1 MSQIVAASPHVT
13 TKNSTAVIMRDVL
26 IALLPAVIAG
36 CVVFGL
42 RALLV
47 VAVTTAACVFFE
59 WGFEKLCHTPST
71 ISDLSAAVTGVLLAM
86 NLPVSI
92 PLWQAVFGALVAMV
106 AVKGLFGGIGKNFAN
121 PAITARI
128 VMFLAFSKTMT
139 AWVFPDAVSSA
150 TPLAMMA
157 NGESVDYLT
166 LLLGNHGGC
175 LGETSAL
182 ALLIGFAYLLI
193 RGVISWHTPVCFVGT
208 VFVMSLILGQDAVGQ
223 ILSGGLMLGAIFMAT
238 DYSTTPSTNL
248 GRVLFGIGAGLLTVL
263 IRFYGAYAE
272 GVSFAILFMC
282 SGMSEKQGIIKAVV
296 VLVVICLVISGAL
309 AVVNSFTA
317 PVSAANAEARET
329 AARQELIPEA
339 GSFEQVTDGL
349 PENVLSAYVGKAADG
364 SVAGYVITTSGKGFG
379 GTIQVMVAI
388 SPEGTI
394 LRCKTLDVSSET
406 KTLGGQTANESY
418 YGQYEGQDSS
428 LSGVQAISGATITST
443 AYKGCVQT
451 AFAAYETVKEAAK

>member
-208 VFVMSLILGQDAVGQ
+208 VFVMSQILGQDAVGQ

-272 GVSFAILFMC
+272 GVSFAILFMNILTPYL
-282 SGMSEKQGIIKAVV
+282 SKW
-296 VLVVICLVISGAL
+296 
-309 AVVNSFTA
+309 T
-317 PVSAANAEARET
+317 ET
-329 AARQELIPEA
+329 KP
-339 GSFEQVTDGL
+339 
-349 PENVLSAYVGKAADG
+349 
-364 SVAGYVITTSGKGFG
+364 FG
-379 GTIQVMVAI
+379 GVA
-388 SPEGTI
+388 
-394 LRCKTLDVSSET
+394 
-406 KTLGGQTANESY
+406 A
-418 YGQYEGQDSS
+418 
-428 LSGVQAISGATITST
+428 
-443 AYKGCVQT
+443 
-451 AFAAYETVKEAAK
+451 

>member
-26 IALLPAVIAG
+26 IALLPAVLAG

-193 RGVISWHTPVCFVGT
+193 RGVISWHTPICFVGT
-208 VFVMSLILGQDAVGQ
+208 VFVMSLILGQNAVGQ

-238 DYSTTPSTNL
+238 DYSTTPSTNW

-272 GVSFAILFMC
+272 GVSFAILFMNILTPYL
-282 SGMSEKQGIIKAVV
+282 SKW
-296 VLVVICLVISGAL
+296 
-309 AVVNSFTA
+309 T
-317 PVSAANAEARET
+317 ET
-329 AARQELIPEA
+329 KP
-339 GSFEQVTDGL
+339 
-349 PENVLSAYVGKAADG
+349 
-364 SVAGYVITTSGKGFG
+364 FG
-379 GTIQVMVAI
+379 GVA
-388 SPEGTI
+388 
-394 LRCKTLDVSSET
+394 
-406 KTLGGQTANESY
+406 A
-418 YGQYEGQDSS
+418 
-428 LSGVQAISGATITST
+428 
-443 AYKGCVQT
+443 
-451 AFAAYETVKEAAK
+451 

>member
-26 IALLPAVIAG
+26 IALLPAVITG

-92 PLWQAVFGALVAMV
+92 PLWQAVFGALVAIV

-193 RGVISWHTPVCFVGT
+193 RGVISWHTPICFVGT

-238 DYSTTPSTNL
+238 DYSTTPSTNW

-272 GVSFAILFMC
+272 GVSFAILFMN
-282 SGMSEKQGIIKAVV
+282 I
-296 VLVVICLVISGAL
+296 L
-309 AVVNSFTA
+309 T
-317 PVSAANAEARET
+317 PY
-329 AARQELIPEA
+329 
-339 GSFEQVTDGL
+339 
-349 PENVLSAYVGKAADG
+349 LSKWTR
-364 SVAGYVITTSGKGFG
+364 SK
-379 GTIQVMVAI
+379 
-388 SPEGTI
+388 P
-394 LRCKTLDVSSET
+394 
-406 KTLGGQTANESY
+406 LGGVPA
-418 YGQYEGQDSS
+418 
-428 LSGVQAISGATITST
+428 
-443 AYKGCVQT
+443 
-451 AFAAYETVKEAAK
+451 

>member
-26 IALLPAVIAG
+26 IALLPAVLAG

-92 PLWQAVFGALVAMV
+92 PLWQAVFGALVAIV

-157 NGESVDYLT
+157 SGESVDYLT

-238 DYSTTPSTNL
+238 DYSTTPSTDW

-272 GVSFAILFMC
+272 GVSFAILFMNILTPYL
-282 SGMSEKQGIIKAVV
+282 SKW
-296 VLVVICLVISGAL
+296 
-309 AVVNSFTA
+309 T
-317 PVSAANAEARET
+317 ET
-329 AARQELIPEA
+329 KP
-339 GSFEQVTDGL
+339 
-349 PENVLSAYVGKAADG
+349 
-364 SVAGYVITTSGKGFG
+364 FG
-379 GTIQVMVAI
+379 GVA
-388 SPEGTI
+388 
-394 LRCKTLDVSSET
+394 
-406 KTLGGQTANESY
+406 A
-418 YGQYEGQDSS
+418 
-428 LSGVQAISGATITST
+428 
-443 AYKGCVQT
+443 
-451 AFAAYETVKEAAK
+451 

>member
-59 WGFEKLCHTPST
+59 WGFEKLCHKPST

-175 LGETSAL
+175 LGETSTL

-238 DYSTTPSTNL
+238 DYSTTPSTNW

-272 GVSFAILFMC
+272 GVSFAILFMNILTPYL
-282 SGMSEKQGIIKAVV
+282 SKW
-296 VLVVICLVISGAL
+296 
-309 AVVNSFTA
+309 T
-317 PVSAANAEARET
+317 ET
-329 AARQELIPEA
+329 KP
-339 GSFEQVTDGL
+339 
-349 PENVLSAYVGKAADG
+349 
-364 SVAGYVITTSGKGFG
+364 FG
-379 GTIQVMVAI
+379 G
-388 SPEGTI
+388 
-394 LRCKTLDVSSET
+394 
-406 KTLGGQTANESY
+406 
-418 YGQYEGQDSS
+418 
-428 LSGVQAISGATITST
+428 
-443 AYKGCVQT
+443 
-451 AFAAYETVKEAAK
+451 AAA

>member
-59 WGFEKLCHTPST
+59 WGFEKLCHKPST

-92 PLWQAVFGALVAMV
+92 PLWQAVFGALVAIV

-272 GVSFAILFMC
+272 GVSFAILFMNILTPYL
-282 SGMSEKQGIIKAVV
+282 SKW
-296 VLVVICLVISGAL
+296 
-309 AVVNSFTA
+309 T
-317 PVSAANAEARET
+317 ET
-329 AARQELIPEA
+329 KP
-339 GSFEQVTDGL
+339 
-349 PENVLSAYVGKAADG
+349 
-364 SVAGYVITTSGKGFG
+364 FG
-379 GTIQVMVAI
+379 G
-388 SPEGTI
+388 
-394 LRCKTLDVSSET
+394 
-406 KTLGGQTANESY
+406 
-418 YGQYEGQDSS
+418 
-428 LSGVQAISGATITST
+428 
-443 AYKGCVQT
+443 
-451 AFAAYETVKEAAK
+451 AAA

>member
-26 IALLPAVIAG
+26 IALCPALIAG

-47 VAVTTAACVFFE
+47 VAVTTAACIFFE
-59 WGFEKLCHTPST
+59 WGYEKLCGKPST
-71 ISDLSAAVTGVLLAM
+71 ICDLYAAVTGVLLAM

-128 VMFLAFSKTMT
+128 VMFLAFSKSMT

-238 DYSTTPSTNL
+238 DYSTTPSTDW

-272 GVSFAILFMC
+272 GVSFAILFMNILTPYL
-282 SGMSEKQGIIKAVV
+282 SRW
-296 VLVVICLVISGAL
+296 
-309 AVVNSFTA
+309 T
-317 PVSAANAEARET
+317 ET
-329 AARQELIPEA
+329 KP
-339 GSFEQVTDGL
+339 
-349 PENVLSAYVGKAADG
+349 
-364 SVAGYVITTSGKGFG
+364 FG
-379 GTIQVMVAI
+379 GVA
-388 SPEGTI
+388 
-394 LRCKTLDVSSET
+394 
-406 KTLGGQTANESY
+406 A
-418 YGQYEGQDSS
+418 
-428 LSGVQAISGATITST
+428 
-443 AYKGCVQT
+443 
-451 AFAAYETVKEAAK
+451 

>member
-26 IALLPAVIAG
+26 IALLPAVLAG

-92 PLWQAVFGALVAMV
+92 PLWQAVFGALVAIV

-193 RGVISWHTPVCFVGT
+193 RGVISWHTPICFVGT

-238 DYSTTPSTNL
+238 DYSTTPSTNW

-272 GVSFAILFMC
+272 GVSFAILFMNILTPYL
-282 SGMSEKQGIIKAVV
+282 SKW
-296 VLVVICLVISGAL
+296 
-309 AVVNSFTA
+309 T
-317 PVSAANAEARET
+317 ET
-329 AARQELIPEA
+329 KP
-339 GSFEQVTDGL
+339 
-349 PENVLSAYVGKAADG
+349 
-364 SVAGYVITTSGKGFG
+364 FG
-379 GTIQVMVAI
+379 GVA
-388 SPEGTI
+388 
-394 LRCKTLDVSSET
+394 
-406 KTLGGQTANESY
+406 A
-418 YGQYEGQDSS
+418 
-428 LSGVQAISGATITST
+428 
-443 AYKGCVQT
+443 
-451 AFAAYETVKEAAK
+451 

>member
-92 PLWQAVFGALVAMV
+92 PLWQAVFGALVAIV

-238 DYSTTPSTNL
+238 DYSTTPSTNW

-272 GVSFAILFMC
+272 GVSFAILFM
-282 SGMSEKQGIIKAVV
+282 
-296 VLVVICLVISGAL
+296 
-309 AVVNSFTA
+309 N
-317 PVSAANAEARET
+317 
-329 AARQELIPEA
+329 
-339 GSFEQVTDGL
+339 
-349 PENVLSAYVGKAADG
+349 
-364 SVAGYVITTSGKGFG
+364 
-379 GTIQVMVAI
+379 
-388 SPEGTI
+388 I
-394 LRCKTLDVSSET
+394 LTPYLTRWTRT
-406 KTLGGQTANESY
+406 KPLGG
-418 YGQYEGQDSS
+418 
-428 LSGVQAISGATITST
+428 
-443 AYKGCVQT
+443 
-451 AFAAYETVKEAAK
+451 AKA

>member
-26 IALLPAVIAG
+26 IALLPAVLAG

-92 PLWQAVFGALVAMV
+92 PLWQAVFGALVAIV

-128 VMFLAFSKTMT
+128 VMFLAFSKSMT

-238 DYSTTPSTNL
+238 DYSTTPSTDW

-272 GVSFAILFMC
+272 GVSFAILFMNILTPYL
-282 SGMSEKQGIIKAVV
+282 SKW
-296 VLVVICLVISGAL
+296 
-309 AVVNSFTA
+309 T
-317 PVSAANAEARET
+317 ET
-329 AARQELIPEA
+329 KP
-339 GSFEQVTDGL
+339 
-349 PENVLSAYVGKAADG
+349 
-364 SVAGYVITTSGKGFG
+364 FG
-379 GTIQVMVAI
+379 GVA
-388 SPEGTI
+388 
-394 LRCKTLDVSSET
+394 
-406 KTLGGQTANESY
+406 A
-418 YGQYEGQDSS
+418 
-428 LSGVQAISGATITST
+428 
-443 AYKGCVQT
+443 
-451 AFAAYETVKEAAK
+451 

>member
-42 RALLV
+42 RARLV

-92 PLWQAVFGALVAMV
+92 PLWQAVFGALVAIV

-157 NGESVDYLT
+157 SGESVDYLT

-238 DYSTTPSTNL
+238 DYSTTPSTDW

-272 GVSFAILFMC
+272 GVSFAILFMNILTPYL
-282 SGMSEKQGIIKAVV
+282 SKW
-296 VLVVICLVISGAL
+296 
-309 AVVNSFTA
+309 T
-317 PVSAANAEARET
+317 ET
-329 AARQELIPEA
+329 KP
-339 GSFEQVTDGL
+339 
-349 PENVLSAYVGKAADG
+349 
-364 SVAGYVITTSGKGFG
+364 FG
-379 GTIQVMVAI
+379 GVA
-388 SPEGTI
+388 
-394 LRCKTLDVSSET
+394 
-406 KTLGGQTANESY
+406 A
-418 YGQYEGQDSS
+418 
-428 LSGVQAISGATITST
+428 
-443 AYKGCVQT
+443 
-451 AFAAYETVKEAAK
+451 

>member
-1 MSQIVAASPHVT
+1 MSQIVAASSHVT

-71 ISDLSAAVTGVLLAM
+71 ISDLSAAVTGVLLA
-86 NLPVSI
+86 I
-92 PLWQAVFGALVAMV
+92 PLWQAVFGALVAIV

-238 DYSTTPSTNL
+238 DYSTTPSTNW

-272 GVSFAILFMC
+272 GVSFAILFMNILTPYL
-282 SGMSEKQGIIKAVV
+282 SKW
-296 VLVVICLVISGAL
+296 
-309 AVVNSFTA
+309 T
-317 PVSAANAEARET
+317 ET
-329 AARQELIPEA
+329 KP
-339 GSFEQVTDGL
+339 
-349 PENVLSAYVGKAADG
+349 
-364 SVAGYVITTSGKGFG
+364 FG
-379 GTIQVMVAI
+379 GVA
-388 SPEGTI
+388 
-394 LRCKTLDVSSET
+394 
-406 KTLGGQTANESY
+406 A
-418 YGQYEGQDSS
+418 
-428 LSGVQAISGATITST
+428 
-443 AYKGCVQT
+443 
-451 AFAAYETVKEAAK
+451 

>member
-26 IALLPAVIAG
+26 IALLPAVLAG

-92 PLWQAVFGALVAMV
+92 PLWQAVFGALVAIV

-193 RGVISWHTPVCFVGT
+193 RGVISWHTPICFVGT

-238 DYSTTPSTNL
+238 DYSTTPSTNW

-272 GVSFAILFMC
+272 GVSFAILFMN
-282 SGMSEKQGIIKAVV
+282 I
-296 VLVVICLVISGAL
+296 L
-309 AVVNSFTA
+309 T
-317 PVSAANAEARET
+317 PY
-329 AARQELIPEA
+329 
-339 GSFEQVTDGL
+339 
-349 PENVLSAYVGKAADG
+349 LSKW
-364 SVAGYVITTSGKGFG
+364 T
-379 GTIQVMVAI
+379 
-388 SPEGTI
+388 
-394 LRCKTLDVSSET
+394 ET
-406 KTLGGQTANESY
+406 KPFV
-418 YGQYEGQDSS
+418 
-428 LSGVQAISGATITST
+428 GV
-443 AYKGCVQT
+443 
-451 AFAAYETVKEAAK
+451 AA

>member
-26 IALLPAVIAG
+26 IALLPAVLAG

-86 NLPVSI
+86 NLPVAI

-238 DYSTTPSTNL
+238 DYSTTPSTNW

-272 GVSFAILFMC
+272 GVSFAILFMNILTPYL
-282 SGMSEKQGIIKAVV
+282 SKW
-296 VLVVICLVISGAL
+296 
-309 AVVNSFTA
+309 T
-317 PVSAANAEARET
+317 ET
-329 AARQELIPEA
+329 KP
-339 GSFEQVTDGL
+339 
-349 PENVLSAYVGKAADG
+349 
-364 SVAGYVITTSGKGFG
+364 FG
-379 GTIQVMVAI
+379 GVA
-388 SPEGTI
+388 
-394 LRCKTLDVSSET
+394 
-406 KTLGGQTANESY
+406 A
-418 YGQYEGQDSS
+418 
-428 LSGVQAISGATITST
+428 
-443 AYKGCVQT
+443 
-451 AFAAYETVKEAAK
+451 

>member
-13 TKNSTAVIMRDVL
+13 TKNTTAVIMRDVL
-26 IALLPAVIAG
+26 IALVPALIAG

-59 WGFEKLCHTPST
+59 WGFEKLCKKPST

-92 PLWQAVFGALVAMV
+92 PLWQAVFGGLVAMV

-139 AWVFPDAVSSA
+139 AWVFPDAVSTA
-150 TPLAMMA
+150 TPLAMLA

-175 LGETSAL
+175 IGETSAL

-193 RGVISWHTPVCFVGT
+193 RGVITWHTPVCFVGT

-248 GRVLFGIGAGLLTVL
+248 GRVFFGIGAGLLTVL

-272 GVSFAILFMC
+272 GVSFAILFMNILTPYL
-282 SGMSEKQGIIKAVV
+282 SKWTETKPFGG
-296 VLVVICLVISGAL
+296 
-309 AVVNSFTA
+309 
-317 PVSAANAEARET
+317 VSA
-329 AARQELIPEA
+329 
-339 GSFEQVTDGL
+339 
-349 PENVLSAYVGKAADG
+349 
-364 SVAGYVITTSGKGFG
+364 
-379 GTIQVMVAI
+379 
-388 SPEGTI
+388 
-394 LRCKTLDVSSET
+394 
-406 KTLGGQTANESY
+406 
-418 YGQYEGQDSS
+418 
-428 LSGVQAISGATITST
+428 
-443 AYKGCVQT
+443 
-451 AFAAYETVKEAAK
+451 

>member
-193 RGVISWHTPVCFVGT
+193 RGVISWHTPICFVGT

-272 GVSFAILFMC
+272 GVSFAILFMNILTPYL
-282 SGMSEKQGIIKAVV
+282 SKW
-296 VLVVICLVISGAL
+296 
-309 AVVNSFTA
+309 T
-317 PVSAANAEARET
+317 ET
-329 AARQELIPEA
+329 KP
-339 GSFEQVTDGL
+339 
-349 PENVLSAYVGKAADG
+349 
-364 SVAGYVITTSGKGFG
+364 FG
-379 GTIQVMVAI
+379 GVA
-388 SPEGTI
+388 
-394 LRCKTLDVSSET
+394 
-406 KTLGGQTANESY
+406 A
-418 YGQYEGQDSS
+418 
-428 LSGVQAISGATITST
+428 
-443 AYKGCVQT
+443 
-451 AFAAYETVKEAAK
+451 

>member
-1 MSQIVAASPHVT
+1 MRQIVAASPHVT

-208 VFVMSLILGQDAVGQ
+208 VFVMSQILGQDAVGQ

-238 DYSTTPSTNL
+238 DYSTTPSTNW

-272 GVSFAILFMC
+272 GVSFAILFMNILTPYL
-282 SGMSEKQGIIKAVV
+282 SKW
-296 VLVVICLVISGAL
+296 
-309 AVVNSFTA
+309 T
-317 PVSAANAEARET
+317 ET
-329 AARQELIPEA
+329 KP
-339 GSFEQVTDGL
+339 
-349 PENVLSAYVGKAADG
+349 
-364 SVAGYVITTSGKGFG
+364 FG
-379 GTIQVMVAI
+379 GVA
-388 SPEGTI
+388 
-394 LRCKTLDVSSET
+394 
-406 KTLGGQTANESY
+406 A
-418 YGQYEGQDSS
+418 
-428 LSGVQAISGATITST
+428 
-443 AYKGCVQT
+443 
-451 AFAAYETVKEAAK
+451 

>member
-92 PLWQAVFGALVAMV
+92 PLWQAIFGALVAIV

-272 GVSFAILFMC
+272 GVSFAILFMNILTPYL
-282 SGMSEKQGIIKAVV
+282 SKW
-296 VLVVICLVISGAL
+296 
-309 AVVNSFTA
+309 T
-317 PVSAANAEARET
+317 ET
-329 AARQELIPEA
+329 KP
-339 GSFEQVTDGL
+339 
-349 PENVLSAYVGKAADG
+349 
-364 SVAGYVITTSGKGFG
+364 FG
-379 GTIQVMVAI
+379 G
-388 SPEGTI
+388 
-394 LRCKTLDVSSET
+394 
-406 KTLGGQTANESY
+406 
-418 YGQYEGQDSS
+418 
-428 LSGVQAISGATITST
+428 
-443 AYKGCVQT
+443 
-451 AFAAYETVKEAAK
+451 AAA

>member
-59 WGFEKLCHTPST
+59 WGFEKLCHKPST

-139 AWVFPDAVSSA
+139 AWVFPDAVSTA

-157 NGESVDYLT
+157 SGESVDYLT

-272 GVSFAILFMC
+272 GVSFAILFMNILTPYL
-282 SGMSEKQGIIKAVV
+282 SKW
-296 VLVVICLVISGAL
+296 
-309 AVVNSFTA
+309 T
-317 PVSAANAEARET
+317 ET
-329 AARQELIPEA
+329 KP
-339 GSFEQVTDGL
+339 
-349 PENVLSAYVGKAADG
+349 
-364 SVAGYVITTSGKGFG
+364 FG
-379 GTIQVMVAI
+379 G
-388 SPEGTI
+388 
-394 LRCKTLDVSSET
+394 
-406 KTLGGQTANESY
+406 
-418 YGQYEGQDSS
+418 
-428 LSGVQAISGATITST
+428 
-443 AYKGCVQT
+443 
-451 AFAAYETVKEAAK
+451 AAA

>member
-13 TKNSTAVIMRDVL
+13 TKNSTAVIMRNVL

-92 PLWQAVFGALVAMV
+92 PLWQAVFGALVAIV

-272 GVSFAILFMC
+272 GVSFAILFMNILTPYL
-282 SGMSEKQGIIKAVV
+282 SKW
-296 VLVVICLVISGAL
+296 
-309 AVVNSFTA
+309 T
-317 PVSAANAEARET
+317 ET
-329 AARQELIPEA
+329 KP
-339 GSFEQVTDGL
+339 
-349 PENVLSAYVGKAADG
+349 
-364 SVAGYVITTSGKGFG
+364 FG
-379 GTIQVMVAI
+379 G
-388 SPEGTI
+388 
-394 LRCKTLDVSSET
+394 
-406 KTLGGQTANESY
+406 
-418 YGQYEGQDSS
+418 
-428 LSGVQAISGATITST
+428 
-443 AYKGCVQT
+443 
-451 AFAAYETVKEAAK
+451 AAA

>member
-26 IALLPAVIAG
+26 IALAPAVIAG

-92 PLWQAVFGALVAMV
+92 PLWQAVFGALVAIV

-182 ALLIGFAYLLI
+182 ALAIGFAYLLI
-193 RGVISWHTPVCFVGT
+193 RGVISWHTPVCFVST
-208 VFVMSLILGQDAVGQ
+208 VFVLSLILGQDAVGQ

-238 DYSTTPSTNL
+238 DYSTTPSTDW

-272 GVSFAILFMC
+272 GVSFAILFMNILTPYL
-282 SGMSEKQGIIKAVV
+282 SKW
-296 VLVVICLVISGAL
+296 
-309 AVVNSFTA
+309 T
-317 PVSAANAEARET
+317 ET
-329 AARQELIPEA
+329 KP
-339 GSFEQVTDGL
+339 
-349 PENVLSAYVGKAADG
+349 
-364 SVAGYVITTSGKGFG
+364 FG
-379 GTIQVMVAI
+379 GVA
-388 SPEGTI
+388 
-394 LRCKTLDVSSET
+394 
-406 KTLGGQTANESY
+406 A
-418 YGQYEGQDSS
+418 
-428 LSGVQAISGATITST
+428 
-443 AYKGCVQT
+443 
-451 AFAAYETVKEAAK
+451 

>member
-59 WGFEKLCHTPST
+59 WGFEKLCHKPST

-86 NLPVSI
+86 NLTVSI

-238 DYSTTPSTNL
+238 DYSTTPSTNW

-272 GVSFAILFMC
+272 GVSFAILFMNILTPYL
-282 SGMSEKQGIIKAVV
+282 SKW
-296 VLVVICLVISGAL
+296 
-309 AVVNSFTA
+309 T
-317 PVSAANAEARET
+317 ET
-329 AARQELIPEA
+329 KP
-339 GSFEQVTDGL
+339 
-349 PENVLSAYVGKAADG
+349 
-364 SVAGYVITTSGKGFG
+364 FG
-379 GTIQVMVAI
+379 G
-388 SPEGTI
+388 
-394 LRCKTLDVSSET
+394 
-406 KTLGGQTANESY
+406 
-418 YGQYEGQDSS
+418 
-428 LSGVQAISGATITST
+428 
-443 AYKGCVQT
+443 
-451 AFAAYETVKEAAK
+451 AAA

>member
-1 MSQIVAASPHVT
+1 
-13 TKNSTAVIMRDVL
+13 MRDVL

-92 PLWQAVFGALVAMV
+92 PLWQAVFGALVAIV

-238 DYSTTPSTNL
+238 DYSTTPSTNW

-272 GVSFAILFMC
+272 GVSFAILFMNILTPYL
-282 SGMSEKQGIIKAVV
+282 SKW
-296 VLVVICLVISGAL
+296 
-309 AVVNSFTA
+309 T
-317 PVSAANAEARET
+317 ET
-329 AARQELIPEA
+329 KP
-339 GSFEQVTDGL
+339 
-349 PENVLSAYVGKAADG
+349 
-364 SVAGYVITTSGKGFG
+364 FG
-379 GTIQVMVAI
+379 G
-388 SPEGTI
+388 
-394 LRCKTLDVSSET
+394 
-406 KTLGGQTANESY
+406 
-418 YGQYEGQDSS
+418 
-428 LSGVQAISGATITST
+428 
-443 AYKGCVQT
+443 
-451 AFAAYETVKEAAK
+451 AAA